1 MKFMFDK
8 LPQPLEP
15 RLVIRG
21 LVIIIVALAFL
32 AGYYHSAW
40 QVEQQKNAQLET
52 SIEENL

>member
-1 MKFMFDK
+1 MFDK